1 MTIVQK
7 INAQNNVSKVKT
19 ELTTNNLIKE
29 DDNIFANYARK
40 KGMDGIANFLSDDW
54 SENMARKAGWDNFAD
69 WIGNKESI
77 ENPDKKEGFIS
88 KSLRA
93 MVKHPVIT
101 IVSIATIAFCGAKLY
116 NHFNKATQTVATTA
130 SVADDVIKV
139 SQPPKPVPAPPPK
152 LEMTPENIEKLELKI
167 NQGVAY
173 ERGIEFS
180 NIEILKD
187 LPEDQRK
194 KIINHL
200 HYNFDDS
207 KRFLYFATGET
218 PATLQC
224 VDSNR
229 DNLYKALENAE
240 IEVNSLFRDKGGEIL
255 VNRKAVNKI
264 ITENSEFFRL
274 RLGLPVEATVKDI
287 EKELFSS
294 AYSSPLR
301 SKDKYV
307 DLMELI
313 LGNDIDDACHA
324 QIVKDIRKQSDMFFY
339 AGKADGVEEY
349 KALLKKSLAKLNSS
363 YAEMEQSFIDRLLN
377 AIDSITEKN
386 FKRLI
391 VDPIEVFEN
400 PKSEQIEFQ
409 RMVRLAEKLEQAQ
422 KYGTNL
428 KFS

>member
-1 MTIVQK
+1 MTTVQK
-7 INAQNNVSKVKT
+7 INAQNNVSTVKT

-29 DDNIFANYARK
+29 NDNIFANYVRK

-54 SENMARKAGWDNFAD
+54 SENMARKAGWDDFAD
-69 WIGNKESI
+69 WIANKDTI

-88 KSLRA
+88 KSLRT
-93 MVKHPVIT
+93 MVKHPVLT

-130 SVADDVIKV
+130 SVADDVVKV
-139 SQPPKPVPAPPPK
+139 SQPSKPVAAPPPK
-152 LEMTPENIEKLELKI
+152 LEMTPENIEKLEAKI
-167 NQGVAY
+167 NQGIAY
-173 ERGIEFS
+173 EKGIEFS

-187 LPEDQRK
+187 LPENQRK
-194 KIINHL
+194 KIVSHL
-200 HYNFDDS
+200 HYNFEDS
-207 KRFLYFATGET
+207 KNFLYFATGET

-224 VDSNR
+224 INSNI
-229 DNLYKALENAE
+229 DDLYIALQNAD

-264 ITENSEFFRL
+264 ITDNSDFFKL
-274 RLGLPVEATVKDI
+274 RLGLPVESTVNDI
-287 EKELFSS
+287 EKKLFCN

-313 LGNDIDDACHA
+313 LGNDIDDARHI
-324 QIVKDIRKQSDMFFY
+324 QIVRDIKRQFDMFFY
-339 AGKADGVEEY
+339 PGKASSLEEY
-349 KALLKKSLAKLNSS
+349 KALLKKSLARKDSS
-363 YAEMEQSFIDRLLN
+363 YSMMEQSFIAELIEK
-377 AIDSITEKN
+377 IDSFPEDT
-386 FKRLI
+386 FKRI
-391 VDPIEVFEN
+391 VTEPIEVFQN

-409 RMVRLAEKLEQAQ
+409 RMVRLAEKLERAQ

-428 KFS
+428 SFG

>member
-1 MTIVQK
+1 MTTVQK

-29 DDNIFANYARK
+29 DDNIFANFARK

-93 MVKHPVIT
+93 MVKHPVVT

-264 ITENSEFFRL
+264 ITDNSEFFRL

-301 SKDKYV
+301 SKDKYA
-307 DLMELI
+307 DLIELI

>member
-1 MTIVQK
+1 MVTVQK
-7 INAQNNVSKVKT
+7 INVQNNVPKVKT
-19 ELTTNNLIKE
+19 ELTTNNFNKE
-29 DDNIFANYARK
+29 DDNIFANFARK

-69 WIGNKESI
+69 WIANKEAI

-93 MVKHPVIT
+93 MVKHPVLT

-116 NHFNKATQTVATTA
+116 NHFNKATQTVTNTAT
-130 SVADDVIKV
+130 VADDVIKV
-139 SQPPKPVPAPPPK
+139 APPQKTVIASPPK

-194 KIINHL
+194 RIVSHL

-207 KRFLYFATGET
+207 KNFLYFATGET

-224 VDSNR
+224 VGTSKENVFR
-229 DNLYKALENAE
+229 ALENAN
-240 IEVNSLFRDKGGEIL
+240 IEANSMFWDKGGELI
-255 VNRKAVNKI
+255 VNKKSVNKI
-264 ITENSEFFRL
+264 ITDNSEFFRL
-274 RLGLPVEATVKDI
+274 RLGLPAEATVKDI
-287 EKELFSS
+287 EKELFCS

-301 SKDKYV
+301 AKDKYV

-313 LGNDIDDACHA
+313 LGNDIDDARHIQVA
-324 QIVKDIRKQSDMFFY
+324 RDIKRQFDMFFY
-339 AGKADGVEEY
+339 PGKASSLEEY
-349 KALLKKSLAKLNSS
+349 KALLKKSLARKDSS
-363 YAEMEQSFIDRLLN
+363 YSMMEQSFIAELIEK
-377 AIDSITEKN
+377 IDSFPEDT
-386 FKRLI
+386 FKRI
-391 VDPIEVFEN
+391 VTEPIEVFQN

-409 RMVRLAEKLEQAQ
+409 RMVCLAEKLERAQ

-428 KFS
+428 SFG